1 MYCTRRRCIFTLVSR
16 TNIDIDET
24 LIEIAM
30 RKYGVHTKTEAVDRA
45 LREVAFQPMSTA
57 EILALRG
64 TGFLDA
70 PADQSP
76 RTILVDTSAWVEFS
90 RGTGSA
96 VDEQLSTLIQD
107 RPDEIASTEPVH
119 GNCWR
124 AGPDIRPGDR
134 ATSAVIRMVGV
145 RPRGD
150 FAGAARVYRLCR
162 AAA

>member
-1 MYCTRRRCIFTLVSR
+1 MYYTRRRCIFTLVSR

-76 RTILVDTSAWVEFS
+76 RGRSW
-90 RGTGSA
+90 
-96 VDEQLSTLIQD
+96 STR
-107 RPDEIASTEPVH
+107 RPGWSS
-119 GNCWR
+119 R
-124 AGPDIRPGDR
+124 AGPD
-134 ATSAVIRMVGV
+134 
-145 RPRGD
+145 PRSMNS
-150 FAGAARVYRLCR
+150 CPH
-162 AAA
+162 